1 MHLATVDRLK
11 TNTIHVNS
19 ALNSHFLWSQTV
31 NTGVNIVVDSS
42 CIRLELQQSIFT
54 ILVCVYILFK
64 LNSVFLTRVCCI
76 SYSHKKQ
83 NDCIFWSKAA
93 NKIKIFSQVT

>member
-19 ALNSHFLWSQTV
+19 TLNSHFLWSQTV

-54 ILVCVYILFK
+54 ILVSAVCLHIIQAELR
-64 LNSVFLTRVCCI
+64 FLTRVCCI

-93 NKIKIFSQVT
+93 NKSSG

>member
-19 ALNSHFLWSQTV
+19 TLNSHFLWSQTV

-54 ILVCVYILFK
+54 ILVSAVCLHFVQAELRVSNSRLLYFLLSQETELLYILEQ
-64 LNSVFLTRVCCI
+64 S
-76 SYSHKKQ
+76 
-83 NDCIFWSKAA
+83 
-93 NKIKIFSQVT
+93 SQQE